1 MSSTSAKIHKRLSKV
16 IANDVSKELK
26 DTRMMLQVFIDKIH
40 YEGIAEFA
48 AKIPSGLEYSKKEFV
63 VNYLM
68 AKDSAKEFNKLW
80 AIFLKTT
87 KINLK
92 RDYQVL
98 SKKFEGNKIPY
109 IIGLHMT
116 HTIKYVFVDVTF
128 QEIAKFSRFKF
139 LKKYEEAMS
148 HGDLK
153 PILTRESNE
162 GIIDYNRILGD
173 LTDLYHKNL

>member
-1 MSSTSAKIHKRLSKV
+1 
-16 IANDVSKELK
+16 
-26 DTRMMLQVFIDKIH
+26 
-40 YEGIAEFA
+40 
-48 AKIPSGLEYSKKEFV
+48 
-63 VNYLM
+63 
-68 AKDSAKEFNKLW
+68 
-80 AIFLKTT
+80 
-87 KINLK
+87 
-92 RDYQVL
+92 
-98 SKKFEGNKIPY
+98 
-109 IIGLHMT
+109 MT